1 MADGGKVVVKIDGDT
16 KGFEGKFDKIKS
28 FAGSAAK
35 GIAAGFTAAAAGV
48 GAIGT
53 AAVKAYADYE
63 QLVGGVETL
72 FGARSTSSLEEYAAA
87 VGKSADKVKA
97 EYEMVL
103 QAQDQVMQDASNAY
117 KTAGL
122 SANEYME
129 TATMLAASLNQSSA
143 SQLDS
148 ANLANMAI
156 TDMADNANK
165 MGTSM
170 EMIQNAYQ
178 GFSKQNYT
186 MLDNL
191 KLGYGGTKT
200 EMERLL
206 ADAEKLSGVKYDI
219 SSLTDI
225 VEAIHVIQTEQ
236 GITGTTAKEAAT
248 TIQGSLS
255 MVKASWE
262 NLVTGLADSDADVGS
277 LMEQVIVS
285 AETFLSNVIPVVKTA
300 LNSIG
305 QTVSEYIPVLAEK
318 IPTMLNDILPGLLQ
332 AAANIAAALA
342 QQAPAIFQVVVNAIV
357 STLGEIG
364 TALAASMPQLSGIF
378 ENLVPIV
385 GALTTAFVAYKV
397 VTLATAAAQG
407 VLNAVMA
414 LNPIGLIVAAIAALV
429 AAFVILWN
437 KSEAFRNFWIGLWE
451 GIKNVVLTVVEFIK
465 ENWKQ
470 LALFLVNPLAGALAL
485 LYKLNP
491 KFKEWV
497 DNLISGIQEWFTN
510 AWTAISTSISS
521 FFTQIVTFFTALPG
535 RISNALS
542 TAITAI
548 ATWGTNLVTWAQT
561 AIPQFIESVVTFF
574 STLPERIGYAL
585 GFVIGKLAL
594 WATELY
600 AWATTAIPAF
610 IDSIVTFFQ
619 ELPGK
624 IKEKFDEIINNI
636 REWGANLLN
645 WAQTA
650 IPQFVDNVK
659 NGINDMKEKV
669 KAKLTEAF
677 EVVKTWGQNL
687 ITWATT
693 TVPQF
698 VNNVITKIKELPGKI
713 HEQFT
718 KALNKVKEWGN
729 NLKAWA
735 QATIPSIVNSIVT
748 FFKELPGKMLGIGK
762 DIVTGLWNGI
772 TGAKDWLAG
781 KVKGFCDNVTK
792 GFRDAFKI
800 GSPSKVMRDE
810 VGRWLAEGIAVGVEG
825 NIDKIVD
832 ALSSL
837 TKDTRTE
844 VQKVIDESNKQ
855 LLDSEK
861 FYNAE
866 KERLSSD
873 SAKTQEQ
880 IAYESEKKRQKYLK
894 KQTDDEKKANDEKL
908 EQLKSA
914 ADEAN
919 ENQKKANEKYLA
931 NLKETAEKERKLYDA
946 MQKDIANSQNE
957 IISAIATF
965 AQKAKKSIEDVQKE
979 QESYAKKLKGYVSL
993 YDNSTGTFTDFGL
1006 YAEQMGEFA
1015 DAMALLKEKKDVP
1028 DDFFAELR
1036 DLPVEKGIA
1045 LAKGLANAPEHMYNV
1060 YMDGWKLY
1068 QEKSEYASK
1077 TAYQKEAQNAAD
1089 EVITAF
1095 EDLGTQLDK
1104 IGENNAEAWANGFA
1118 EKVKAYIPE
1127 LMNSLF
1133 GAYSDISSGG
1143 QLAFAAPQGN
1153 IYNNSYYVQPSS
1165 GESTQQQIW
1174 ALRNAQFLNEQRGY

>member
-1 MADGGKVVVKIDGDT
+1 MADGGRVVVKIDGDT

-53 AAVKAYADYE
+53 AAVKAYGEYE

-72 FGARSTSSLEEYAAA
+72 FGARSTNSLEEYAEA

-103 QAQDQVMQDASNAY
+103 QAQEYVMHSAANAY
-117 KTAGL
+117 ETAGL

-191 KLGYGGTKT
+191 KLGYGGTKG

-206 ADAEKLSGVKYDI
+206 ADAQKLSGIKYDV

-248 TIQGSLS
+248 TIQGSLN
-255 MVKASWE
+255 MTKAAWE
-262 NLVTGLADSDADVGS
+262 NLVTALATPDADIGLSEALDDFIYSAKTFAENLLPVITQVLSTLPGAISSLGATIAAELPGLFSS
-277 LMEQVIVS
+277 LMPSLIDGATSLIAAITGILPQFTEVLVSALPQFISGVEQIVNGLIAALPTLIQTLAEALPVLIPQLITAVTGMITTIAANLPLIIQPIIDNLPVIVQSIIDGLNANIPALVDAIIQINVALIAMTPQIMLAWVKAIPSIISGICQAIVS
-285 AETFLSNVIPVVKTA
+285 AGKQIY
-300 LNSIG
+300 I
-305 QTVSEYIPVLAEK
+305 TVS
-318 IPTMLNDILPGLLQ
+318 GLISEWLSGG
-332 AAANIAAALA
+332 
-342 QQAPAIFQVVVNAIV
+342 VNAIQ
-357 STLGEIG
+357 
-364 TALAASMPQLSGIF
+364 ASGI
-378 ENLVPIV
+378 ID
-385 GALTTAFVAYKV
+385 KV
-397 VTLATAAAQG
+397 KEIFASIQG
-407 VLNAVMA
+407 Y
-414 LNPIGLIVAAIAALV
+414 II
-429 AAFVILWN
+429 
-437 KSEAFRNFWIGLWE
+437 E
-451 GIKNVVLTVVEFIK
+451 
-465 ENWKQ
+465 
-470 LALFLVNPLAGALAL
+470 
-485 LYKLNP
+485 
-491 KFKEWV
+491 
-497 DNLISGIQEWFTN
+497 
-510 AWTAISTSISS
+510 
-521 FFTQIVTFFTALPG
+521 
-535 RISNALS
+535 ALS
-542 TAITAI
+542 AAITAI
-548 ATWGTNLVTWAQT
+548 ATWGTNLITWAQT

-585 GFVIGKLAL
+585 GFAIGKLAL
-594 WATELY
+594 WGTELY

-610 IDSIVTFFQ
+610 IDSVVTFFR

-624 IKEKFDEIINNI
+624 IKEKFDEIINNT

-650 IPQFVDNVK
+650 IPQFV
-659 NGINDMKEKV
+659 
-669 KAKLTEAF
+669 
-677 EVVKTWGQNL
+677 
-687 ITWATT
+687 
-693 TVPQF
+693 
-698 VNNVITKIKELPGKI
+698 NNVISKIKGLPGKI
-713 HEQFT
+713 HEQLT
-718 KALNKVKEWGN
+718 KALNKVKAWGN
-729 NLKAWA
+729 NLKSWA

-748 FFKELPGKMLGIGK
+748 FFKELPGKMLSIGK

-772 TGAKDWLAG
+772 TGAKDWLIG
-781 KVKGFCDNVTK
+781 KVKGFCNNIKK
-792 GFRDAFKI
+792 GFQDAFKI

-810 VGRWLAEGIAVGVEG
+810 VGRWLAEGIAVGVEK

-861 FYNAE
+861 FYDSE

-894 KQTDDEKKANDEKL
+894 KQTDDEKKANDERL

-957 IISAIATF
+957 IVSAIATF

-979 QESYAKKLKGYVSL
+979 QESYAKKLQGYVSI
-993 YDNSTGTFTDFGL
+993 YDSSSKTFTDFKP
-1006 YAEQMGEFA
+1006 YAEQMRMFA
-1015 DAMALLKEKKDVP
+1015 DAMTLLKERKDVP
-1028 DDFFAELR
+1028 AEFFAELR
-1036 DLPVEKGIA
+1036 DLPIEQGIA
-1045 LAKGLANAPEHMYNV
+1045 FATGLANAPDTMFET
-1060 YMDGWKLY
+1060 YMDGWKEYRAETERTSKLLY
-1068 QEKSEYASK
+1068 QD
-1077 TAYQKEAQNAAD
+1077 EAQNAAD
-1089 EVITAF
+1089 EVVTAF
-1095 EDLGTQLDK
+1095 EELGTQLDK

>member
-35 GIAAGFTAAAAGV
+35 GIAAGFMAAAAGV

-53 AAVKAYADYE
+53 AAVKAYAEYE

-191 KLGYGGTKT
+191 KLGYGGTKE
-200 EMERLL
+200 EMQRLL
-206 ADAEKLSGVKYDI
+206 VDAEKLSGIKYDI

-225 VEAIHVIQTEQ
+225 VEAIHVIQAEQ

-262 NLVTGLADSDADVGS
+262 NLVTGFANPDADIGELLTQLVDSVKTFGENVIPAITQVLSTLPGAISALGVSIAAELPGLFSS
-277 LMEQVIVS
+277 LIPSLIDGATSLIAAVTGVLPQFTEVLVSALPQFISGVEQIVNGLIAALPALIQTLSEMLPVLIPQLITAITGMITTIAANLPLIIQPIIDNLPVIVQSIIDGLNANIPALVDAIIQINVALIAMTPQIMLAWVNAIPSIISGICQAIVS
-285 AETFLSNVIPVVKTA
+285 AGKQIYT
-300 LNSIG
+300 
-305 QTVSEYIPVLAEK
+305 TVSGLISEWISGGANAIQASGIIDKVKEIFASIQEYITE
-318 IPTMLNDILPGLLQ
+318 
-332 AAANIAAALA
+332 
-342 QQAPAIFQVVVNAIV
+342 
-357 STLGEIG
+357 
-364 TALAASMPQLSGIF
+364 
-378 ENLVPIV
+378 
-385 GALTTAFVAYKV
+385 
-397 VTLATAAAQG
+397 
-407 VLNAVMA
+407 
-414 LNPIGLIVAAIAALV
+414 
-429 AAFVILWN
+429 
-437 KSEAFRNFWIGLWE
+437 
-451 GIKNVVLTVVEFIK
+451 
-465 ENWKQ
+465 
-470 LALFLVNPLAGALAL
+470 
-485 LYKLNP
+485 
-491 KFKEWV
+491 
-497 DNLISGIQEWFTN
+497 
-510 AWTAISTSISS
+510 
-521 FFTQIVTFFTALPG
+521 
-535 RISNALS
+535 ALS
-542 TAITAI
+542 VAITAI
-548 ATWGTNLVTWAQT
+548 ATWGTNLITWAQT

-585 GFVIGKLAL
+585 GFVIGKLVL

-610 IDSIVTFFQ
+610 IDSVVTFFQ

-650 IPQFVDNVK
+650 I
-659 NGINDMKEKV
+659 
-669 KAKLTEAF
+669 
-677 EVVKTWGQNL
+677 
-687 ITWATT
+687 
-693 TVPQF
+693 PQF

-748 FFKELPGKMLGIGK
+748 FFKELPGKMLSIGK

-810 VGRWLAEGIAVGVEG
+810 VGRWLAEGIAVGVEE

-965 AQKAKKSIEDVQKE
+965 AQNAKKSIEDVKKE
-979 QESYAKKLKGYVSL
+979 QESYAKKLQGYVSI
-993 YDNSTGTFTDFGL
+993 YDSSSKTFTDFKP
-1006 YAEQMGEFA
+1006 YAEQMRMFA
-1015 DAMALLKEKKDVP
+1015 DAMTLLKERKDVP
-1028 DDFFAELR
+1028 AEFFAELR
-1036 DLPVEKGIA
+1036 DLPVEQGIA
-1045 LAKGLANAPEHMYNV
+1045 FATGLANAPDTMFET
-1060 YMDGWKLY
+1060 YMDGWKEYRAETERTSKLLY
-1068 QEKSEYASK
+1068 QD
-1077 TAYQKEAQNAAD
+1077 EAQNAAN
-1089 EVITAF
+1089 EVVTAF
-1095 EDLGTQLDK
+1095 EGLGTQLDK

-1153 IYNNSYYVQPSS
+1153 VYNNSYYVQPSS